1 MTKPIPDLD
10 DAANFMVGV
19 GVRIVPAG
27 VENGFVRA
35 SLILSPVAAASAAA
49 ACGKKVDIRQW
60 PQRIEAMLQA
70 ADEDK
75 PGNLEVALCP
85 VKAGEALASP
95 ADDST
100 TFVRAFRAMFHEQPA
115 KGRINDYA
123 TWVTAQR
130 DKDVDEVTTMWE
142 RLIAPPKHEDWRT
155 IVDALKQAGV
165 GAQLGP
171 LRSKPTPAAA
181 TTATT
186 PPAPTPPGPP
196 DIRGVGRGQA
206 ALLLSLERGRSLLAR
221 ANLDLN
227 RSGCADREDEC
238 NLAAPKVIRRTS
250 YLTRAVREEAAAK
263 GPKELQE
270 AEDQALQKYEEMS
283 QEDRKKRERDL
294 LEDDMAPRNT
304 EAKKAQAQLK
314 EIHDKITGAATPREQ
329 RVAAYANLL
338 KCATS
343 LGVNQCFAAVTDA
356 SKEALAKAI
365 DDSIG
370 RHKDSVYEEDVV
382 GREDPKRPND
392 LEKAYN
398 KQQAAR
404 APQTRLAG
412 LQTQPSLARLFNFVV
427 DILIPFDLFQGA
439 AQSAKPFP
447 ERHGVGTVSQFGFL
461 SAALVCRDSARRV
474 WTTCKI
480 RLVENN
486 VTEKDD
492 VWACTRNELDL
503 FATLSGSPSD
513 ISVRDGLIANGALS
527 QIDGV
532 VHIAA
537 TRKTGET
544 SKPEP
549 RFDII
554 SLDSAQAVENRQT
567 VQVGS
572 RPGTT
577 PLVTLRTAGLAL
589 VDRWRETSALMQAL
603 SSIARNDNP
612 AIQVVDADD
621 LTVGYR
627 LDVAVKSD
635 KGTLEWR
642 SLCNRWV
649 KFGDS
654 KNHVESLLARVI
666 PDPERRL
673 AFDSA
678 IVVMAAK
685 IQPGSGS
692 QTATAHVDDTIAHWT
707 GPPIGVDANS
717 HDIDLSDN
725 KLALQLGHCYSLSP
739 DPDRLDQM
747 PDGLKIPRQIFG
759 GGYHFGLS
767 PRLLGGVIRP
777 FDGGRP
783 YRPVTPKDPEVKLTD
798 AEKNFAVLPSPTVG
812 PRRFLRHERIE
823 APIVT
828 TPLPILKRTFDKVV
842 DGLRESADTIVV
854 RSRPSEKG
862 SDVFVPFDRTAE
874 GKEIATSYRVVV
886 PPSVSAEFAD
896 RHGVFDDSKAL
907 ATFRDSGKWPWKGP
921 PDGLADVSYDEPAG
935 GFPVFGYSRSSQGGL
950 EAQSAPLGKPT
961 GDAVFRPRTATSE
974 RRDPYYPDPAAHYI
988 VIALRDLA
996 GRLLPGEPLVVP
1008 VRPADPG
1015 KAMAYPNVRPVAIE
1029 VVAIHKRTDR
1039 PASHGRILGLH
1050 TNRNDQY
1057 LRGAEV
1063 IAKPSMLGKVLLD
1076 GGDTI
1081 VSGKVEASRVRVALE
1096 PGESFE
1102 IDMWCVPADERQLAR
1117 WFDAV
1122 ESAALVAS
1130 VDPATGQTCISCESF
1145 EQQLKKL
1152 KMDQLTDFVT
1162 RLGLSRAAANATIC
1176 GPAQAK
1182 MPAGALRCIAELAYK
1197 MLLKH
1202 PTPELAARTTIVA
1215 THAIAQPLAAPK
1227 AQLQLS
1233 RVTAQTA
1240 ATPAGADLAKQAVAV
1255 SGTVTVDRP
1264 TTGFFEVRAQGASL
1278 VSNAFDD
1285 EQRRRRTSDEVAR
1298 GIWPRSPVTEDLMSV
1313 RDVYGFEVA
1322 ADGVVKLASEQA
1334 TLLRVDDDIA
1344 PPEPGATGM
1353 EDRDIGELQKD
1364 SKSPANAGNVVRV
1377 ASPFTI
1383 SDSRARILT
1392 MWAIAGSR
1400 NAACFR
1406 DEKGDISSDP
1416 ATEMAL
1422 PPQMQTVV
1430 LQATKAPAKVAAL
1443 TILPAFSLQPGYRV
1457 EKTLHKFVVERKIR
1471 LRIRLRRPW
1480 FSSGEGERLG
1490 IVLWPPD
1497 IFKGRIAYSESSV
1510 ARDYD
1515 VSRNEKADI
1524 DMKQFRDEDL
1534 GPGGGFVTRW
1544 GLDPIKGG
1552 GELGWLTPPAAF
1564 ADLDK
1569 PHIDLGAGD
1578 VVLPPGAVYVP
1589 RASVPI
1595 PVEDGTGQRLQ
1606 ARLEAALLTFVPKF
1620 DLDHESWFCDVELR
1634 SGTAPEP
1641 FMRMGL
1647 VRYQPYAP
1655 APLRVSE
1662 PIVEWLQIPQQRT
1675 VTVTLDPANPKLLKV
1690 SVAGTGAIHSASAP
1704 SGYDTGRIESWTQ
1717 RPAMKITVLRRT
1729 TNGVDE
1735 VAELDKNSAG
1745 CVAGYSDRAEY
1756 VWMPRNQAEW
1766 EQALTVSN
1774 DSGKSR
1780 PRLAVRPDHPG
1791 PDSPLSWVTEF
1802 QLSEN
1807 PLKPAT
1813 AGTSYSVL
1821 VEEVQPMLPA
1831 TYADEPIDSSVPAPK
1846 DREELTFSGPRFA
1859 ALVEL
1864 KLARP
1869 EPSVPAAPRPKAVTR
1884 AFSSIVKKRKRAKA
1898 PPKRIATTTGA

>member
-1 MTKPIPDLD
+1 MTKPIPDLE
-10 DAANFMVGV
+10 DAADFMVGV

-49 ACGKKVDIRQW
+49 DCGKKVDIRQW
-60 PQRIEAMLQA
+60 PQRIEAMLQQ
-70 ADEDK
+70 ADQAK
-75 PGNLEVALCP
+75 PGNLEVTLDP
-85 VKAGEALASP
+85 VKQGEALASP
-95 ADDST
+95 TLGSAKSIH
-100 TFVRAFRAMFHEQPA
+100 AFRAMFHEQPQT
-115 KGRINDYA
+115 KDRINHYN
-123 TWVTAQR
+123 TWVAQR
-130 DKDVDEVTTMWE
+130 DKDIDEVVKMWE
-142 RLIAPPKHEDWRT
+142 RLIAPPQHEDWRT
-155 IVDALKQAGV
+155 IVGALKQAGV
-165 GAQLGP
+165 GTQLGP
-171 LRSKPTPAAA
+171 LRSKPTPAA
-181 TTATT
+181 
-186 PPAPTPPGPP
+186 PTSSPP
-196 DIRGVGRGQA
+196 DIRGVGRGHA

-221 ANLDLN
+221 ANLELN

-238 NLAAPKVIRRTS
+238 NLAAPATIRRTS
-250 YLTRAVREEAAAK
+250 YLTRTDRESAAAK
-263 GPKELQE
+263 GPEVLRELEDNALQE
-270 AEDQALQKYEEMS
+270 YEQMS
-283 QEDRKKRERDL
+283 REDRADREL
-294 LEDDMAPRNT
+294 LLRKDDMDPRNT
-304 EAKKAQAQLK
+304 AAKDTQVRLK
-314 EIHDKITGAATPREQ
+314 TEVHDKITSTTTSRND
-329 RVAAYANLL
+329 RIAAYTTLL
-338 KCATS
+338 SCATRV
-343 LGVNQCFAAVTDA
+343 GVTECIAAAADT

-365 DDSIG
+365 DGSIG

-382 GREDPKRPND
+382 GRKDANRPDD
-392 LEKAYN
+392 LEGAYN
-398 KQQAAR
+398 KQQVAK

-412 LQTQPSLARLFNFVV
+412 LQTQPSLARLFNFVI
-427 DILIPFDLFQGA
+427 DILIPFDLFKEA
-439 AQSAKPFP
+439 AQSATAFH
-447 ERHGVGTVSQFGFL
+447 ERRGVGGLSRFGFL

-480 RLVENN
+480 RFVEKSA
-486 VTEKDD
+486 TEKDD
-492 VWACTRNELDL
+492 IWACTRGELDL
-503 FATLSGSPSD
+503 FATLSGSTTD
-513 ISVRDGLIANGALS
+513 IFVRDSLIANGVLS

-537 TRKTGET
+537 ARKTDET
-544 SKPEP
+544 TKPEP

-567 VQVGS
+567 AQVGS
-572 RPGTT
+572 KSGTM

-603 SSIARNDNP
+603 SSIARNNTP
-612 AIQVVDADD
+612 EIQVIDADD

-627 LDVAVKSD
+627 MDVAVKSNT
-635 KGTLEWR
+635 GSLEWR

-654 KNHVESLLARVI
+654 KNRVEPLLARVI
-666 PDPERRL
+666 PNKERRL

-685 IQPGSGS
+685 IQAGSDS
-692 QTATAHVDDTIAHWT
+692 QQATAHVDDTIAHWT

-717 HDIDLSDN
+717 HDIDLNDN

-739 DPDRLDQM
+739 DPDHIDQM
-747 PDGLKIPRQIFG
+747 PDGIKIPRQIFG

-767 PRLLGGVIRP
+767 PRLLGGIIRP
-777 FDGGRP
+777 FDSGKP
-783 YRPVTPKDPEVKLTD
+783 YQPVSPNSPELTD
-798 AEKNFAVLPSPTVG
+798 AEKYFAVLPSPTVG
-812 PRRFLRHERIE
+812 SRRFLRHERIE

-828 TPLPILKRTFDKVV
+828 TPLAILKRTFDKVV
-842 DGLRESADTIVV
+842 DGLRETAHTIVV
-854 RSRPSEKG
+854 RSVPTEKG
-862 SDVFVPFDRTAE
+862 SEVFVPFDLTGE
-874 GKEIATSYRVVV
+874 GKGIATSYRVVV

-896 RHGVFDDSKAL
+896 RHGVFDDSKPL
-907 ATFRDSGKWPWKGP
+907 ATFRDSGKRSWKGP
-921 PDGLADVSYDEPAG
+921 PDGLTDVSYDEPAG
-935 GFPVFGYSRSSQGGL
+935 GFPVFGYSRSSQG
-950 EAQSAPLGKPT
+950 EQESQSAPLGKST
-961 GDAVFRPRTATSE
+961 GDAIFQPRIGTSE

-996 GRLLPGEPLVVP
+996 GRLLPGDPLVVP
-1008 VRPADPG
+1008 VRPADPA
-1015 KAMAYPNVRPVAIE
+1015 KTIVYPNVRPVAIE
-1029 VVAIHKRTDR
+1029 VVAVPKRSGR
-1039 PASHGRILGLH
+1039 QASHGRILGLH
-1050 TNRNDQY
+1050 ANRNGQY

-1063 IAKPSMLGKVLLD
+1063 IAKPSGVGKVLLD

-1081 VSGKVEASRVRVALE
+1081 GSGKVEASRVRVALE

-1102 IDMWCVPADERQLAR
+1102 IDMWCLPADERQLAR

-1130 VDPATGQTCISCESF
+1130 VDLATGQTCISCESF

-1152 KMDQLTDFVT
+1152 KMGQITDFVA
-1162 RLGLSRAAANATIC
+1162 RLGMSREAANATIC

-1197 MLLKH
+1197 LLLKR

-1215 THAIAQPLAAPK
+1215 THAIAQPFAAPK
-1227 AQLQLS
+1227 VELQLS
-1233 RVTAQTA
+1233 RVTSETA
-1240 ATPAGADLAKQAVAV
+1240 VTPAGADPAKQAVAV
-1255 SGTVTVDRP
+1255 SGTVIVDRP

-1285 EQRRRRTSDEVAR
+1285 EQRRRRTPDEVAR

-1313 RDVYGFEVA
+1313 RDVYGFEVC

-1334 TLLRVDDDIA
+1334 TLLRVDEDIA
-1344 PPEPGATGM
+1344 PPEAGVTGM
-1353 EDRDIGELQKD
+1353 ENRNIGELQKD
-1364 SKSPANAGNVVRV
+1364 SKPPANPGNIVRI

-1400 NAACFR
+1400 SAACFR

-1416 ATEMAL
+1416 STEMAS
-1422 PPQMQTVV
+1422 PPQTIV

-1443 TILPAFSLQPGYRV
+1443 TILPAFSLQPHYRS
-1457 EKTLHKFVVERKIR
+1457 EKAIHKFVLERKVR

-1497 IFKGRIAYSESSV
+1497 IFKGRIAYSGASV
-1510 ARDYD
+1510 VRDYD
-1515 VSRNEKADI
+1515 VLPYEKAGI
-1524 DMKQFRDEDL
+1524 DMKQFKDEDL

-1552 GELGWLTPPAAF
+1552 GELGWLTPPTAF

-1569 PHIDLGAGD
+1569 PDIDLGAGD
-1578 VVLPPGAVYVP
+1578 TVLPLGAVYVP

-1595 PVEDGTGQRLQ
+1595 PVEDGTGQRRQ
-1606 ARLEAALLTFVPKF
+1606 VRLEAALLTFVPKF

-1641 FMRMGL
+1641 FMRLGL

-1675 VTVTLDPANPKLLKV
+1675 VTVTIDPANPKLLKV
-1690 SVAGTGAIHSASAP
+1690 NVAGTGASHSASAP
-1704 SGYDTGRIESWTQ
+1704 TGYDMGRIESWTQ
-1717 RPAMKITVLRRT
+1717 RPAMKITILKRT
-1729 TNGVDE
+1729 ASGVDE
-1735 VAELDKNSAG
+1735 VAELDKNSDG
-1745 CVAGYSDRAEY
+1745 YIAGYSDRAEY

-1774 DSGKSR
+1774 NSGKSR
-1780 PRLAVRPDHPG
+1780 PRLAVRPVHPG
-1791 PDSPLSWVTEF
+1791 PASPLSWNTEC

-1807 PLKPAT
+1807 PLKPDT
-1813 AGTSYSVL
+1813 PGTTYSVL

-1831 TYADEPIDSSVPAPK
+1831 TYSDEPVDFSSPAPK

-1859 ALVEL
+1859 ALIEL
-1864 KLARP
+1864 KLDRG
-1869 EPSVPAAPRPKAVTR
+1869 EPALSVLPRPKPASR
-1884 AFSSIVKKRKRAKA
+1884 ASTGIVKRRQSAKA
-1898 PPKRIATTTGA
+1898 PSRTAATTTRSD